1 MDPSVISAGAA
12 VQEREG
18 DKNLVQAGDK
28 CGLTVWHRAQPRVQS
43 WKRRFAIGRHK
54 VDIKLGCRCKD
65 HK

>member
-28 CGLTVWHRAQPRVQS
+28 CCLTVWHQAQPRVQS
-43 WKRRFAIGRHK
+43 SNEGSQSEG
-54 VDIKLGCRCKD
+54 IK
-65 HK
+65 

>member
-18 DKNLVQAGDK
+18 DKNPAQAGDK

-43 WKRRFAIGRHK
+43 WKQRFAIRRL
-54 VDIKLGCRCKD
+54 VEST
-65 HK
+65 